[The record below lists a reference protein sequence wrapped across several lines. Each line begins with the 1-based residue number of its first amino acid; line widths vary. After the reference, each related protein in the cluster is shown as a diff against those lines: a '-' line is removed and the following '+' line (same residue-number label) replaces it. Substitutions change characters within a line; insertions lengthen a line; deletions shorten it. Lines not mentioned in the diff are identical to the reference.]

1 MAVLDKNKLLGKK
14 NGGAL
19 AVRPKT
25 NIVPVKGKGSSIEK
39 ASPENPTLVIR
50 EKVIKIEDIL
60 KGTLA
65 VEKKAANDR
74 RKAQEQEKRAKS
86 EQGVE
91 SSPKSKE
98 KGIKLAAPRKIKSW
112 WDNIKKFFGT
122 VLFGWLALRLVDWLP
137 KLMPL
142 LKTLGSIA
150 EWLLDAGGVILAG
163 LVNFIDWG
171 YKAVEATETW
181 IGDKF
186 GEDAAKKFE
195 SFMSGLNLV
204 MNGVIALGLA
214 AAAMAGRRGPGG
226 RRNRERRS
234 VACARSG
241 VQDPQESVVA
251 AIKADRLLR

>member
-1 MAVLDKNKLLGKK
+1 MAITANKFLGKK
-14 NGGAL
+14 KGGAL

-122 VLFGWLALRLVDWLP
+122 VLFWVVSFEASRLVT
-137 KLMPL
+137 K
-142 LKTLGSIA
+142 I
-150 EWLLDAGGVILAG
+150 DAPFE
-163 LVNFIDWG
+163 NFRI
-171 YKAVEATETW
+171 YC
-181 IGDKF
+181 
-186 GEDAAKKFE
+186 
-195 SFMSGLNLV
+195 
-204 MNGVIALGLA
+204 
-214 AAAMAGRRGPGG
+214 R
-226 RRNRERRS
+226 
-234 VACARSG
+234 VAS
-241 VQDPQESVVA
+241 
-251 AIKADRLLR
+251 